1 MNTKFYKSL
10 VPSMILKKMRQSLL
24 NKVFSQDSAG
34 SSRNASACK
43 YGFFGDF
50 PSWEEAAKQS
60 IGYDSKVILEK
71 VKNAALKVKRGEAV
85 YERDSV
91 LFDKIQYS
99 WALLS
104 GILWVASMNDNR
116 LNLIDFGGSLG
127 TSYYQNRKFLKHL
140 KALTWNIVEQE
151 SFVKCG
157 KDYFE
162 DEHLSFHLS
171 IEACIKSGS
180 IPDAIL
186 ISGVLEYIEKP
197 YELLKRIF
205 DFNIKYILIDRT
217 PFSADGRDCITIQ
230 KVTSEIYK
238 GSYPHWFFSLDKF
251 KNYIKDKY
259 ELVEEFN
266 SSIDSAN
273 FPSIYKGFIFSLKK
287 Q

>member
-1 MNTKFYKSL
+1 MMIKKIYQRLFRKIDPNYAPVMTQRGLPTKE
-10 VPSMILKKMRQSLL
+10 
-24 NKVFSQDSAG
+24 
-34 SSRNASACK
+34 
-43 YGFFGDF
+43 YGFFGNY
-50 PSWEEAAKQS
+50 PSWKEAEKQS
-60 IGYDSKVILEK
+60 TGYNSKIILEK
-71 VKNAALKVKRGEAV
+71 IKNAALTVRKGEAV
-85 YERDSV
+85 YERDSF

-99 WALLS
+99 WPILS
-104 GILWVASMNDNR
+104 GLLWIASMNDNR

-157 KDYFE
+157 RDFFE
-162 DEHLSFHLS
+162 DEHLKFHVS
-171 IEACIKSGS
+171 IDDCIKRDGV
-180 IPDAIL
+180 PDAIL

-230 KVTSEIYK
+230 KVPPEIYK

-251 KNYIKDKY
+251 KNYFKDKY
-259 ELVEEFN
+259 ELVEEF
-266 SSIDSAN
+266 DSFDKVD
-273 FPSIYKGFIFSLKK
+273 FPSFFKGFIFTCKK
-287 Q
+287 